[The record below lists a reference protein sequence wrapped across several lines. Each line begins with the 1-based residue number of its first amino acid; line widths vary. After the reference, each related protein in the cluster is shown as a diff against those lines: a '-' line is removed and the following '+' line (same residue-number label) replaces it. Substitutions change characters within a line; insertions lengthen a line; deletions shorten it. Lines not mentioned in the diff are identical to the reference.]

1 MNKGENPCES
11 SPLGVLTEE
20 THTNETGAPGWW
32 RAAATREGVS
42 DGSLNVQH
50 RTERKRSAAEAS
62 QPAGELACSSNAHIR
77 RAGGRRGDGVGVKF
91 CVLTRGDLSASAHGR

>member
-20 THTNETGAPGWW
+20 THTNETRAPGWW
-32 RAAATREGVS
+32 RAASAREGVS
-42 DGSLNVQH
+42 DGSLDVQH

-62 QPAGELACSSNAHIR
+62 QPAGELAFSSKAHIR

-91 CVLTRGDLSASAHGR
+91 CAITRGDLSASAHGR